1 MPKYITTMR
10 YSPGSWA
17 RMIASHGDRT
27 KALRNMMEALGG
39 NLDCVYW
46 RFGTEDALVIAD
58 LPDSV
63 CASALHAAVIK
74 TGAFK
79 KVETHELLTQEQLL
93 QFLDLAR
100 DTAEVFEVPG
110 AQG

>member
-1 MPKYITTMR
+1 
-10 YSPGSWA
+10 
-17 RMIASHGDRT
+17 MIASPGDRT
-27 KALRNMMEALGG
+27 KALRIIMEALGG
-39 NLDCVYW
+39 SLDCVYW

-74 TGAFK
+74 TGAYK
-79 KVETHELLTQEQLL
+79 KVETQELLSQEQLL
-93 QFLDLAR
+93 ETLHLAK

-110 AQG
+110 QQG

>member
-1 MPKYITTMR
+1 MTKYMISMR

-17 RMIASHGDRT
+17 RMITSPGDRT
-27 KALRNMMEALGG
+27 KAMRRMMEALGG
-39 NLDCVYW
+39 DLESMYW
-46 RFGTEDALVIAD
+46 QFGTEDAVAIGE

-63 CASALHAAVIK
+63 SASALHAAVIK

-79 KVETHELLTQEQLL
+79 KVETHELLTQQQLL

-110 AQG
+110 RQG